1 MNFIDPQLQPILDKD
16 AVIIPGSGGGNS
28 RASAMAAML

>member
-16 AVIIPGSGGGNS
+16 AVLFPALAAVTS